1 MLEIKGLDELQKLQ
15 KRLEELDGS
24 HQIPFDEMFE
34 PAFMIE
40 FTDFTSIDEMFEAS
54 GYKVENDEDFAA
66 IPDAE
71 WDQFVARTT
80 RFASWEEM
88 QQEAGNRWVQ
98 KKLQAE

>member
-1 MLEIKGLDELQKLQ
+1 MFEIKGLDQLQRIQ

-40 FTDFTSIDEMFEAS
+40 FTDFTSIDEMLEAS
-54 GYKVENDEDFAA
+54 GYKVETSEDFAA

-80 RFASWEEM
+80 RFSSWEEM

-98 KKLQAE
+98 KKLNSE